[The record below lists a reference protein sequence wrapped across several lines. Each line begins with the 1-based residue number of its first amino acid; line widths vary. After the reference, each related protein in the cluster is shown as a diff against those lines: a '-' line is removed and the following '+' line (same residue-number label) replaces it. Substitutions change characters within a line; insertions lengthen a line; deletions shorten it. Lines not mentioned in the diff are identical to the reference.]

1 MDIKELL
8 RRYKED
14 ELPEDELLRHL
25 RLDHLESIE
34 GRLNYD
40 LVRETRAGFPEAVLG
55 MGKTPEDIAGILES
69 VLPKKGK
76 IFVTKLSQD
85 KMEKVGELLGKG
97 EDQGGGAILEYHR
110 DPNLLVARTGH
121 ASQIEPKCHVGV
133 MAGGTSDIPIAEEA
147 RIIAAESGLGV
158 VKAYDV
164 GVAGLHRLFS
174 PLKEMIDRDVD
185 VLIVVAGMEGALPSV
200 VKGLIDVPVIGV
212 PTSVGYGYRGG
223 ESALIAMLNSCV
235 PGLMVTNIDNGF
247 GAAAA
252 AYAICSRISKRTRCD

>member
-1 MDIKELL
+1 MDLKELL
-8 RRYKED
+8 RSYRNA
-14 ELPEDELLRHL
+14 ELSEDELLRQL

-40 LVRETRAGFPEAVLG
+40 LSRESRAGFPEAVLALS
-55 MGKTPEDIAGILES
+55 KTPEDIAGIIKS

-76 IFVTKLSQD
+76 IFVTKLSPEKLRGVEEIID
-85 KMEKVGELLGKG
+85 GMEGT
-97 EDQGGGAILEYHR
+97 GGLKLEYHG
-110 DPNLLVARTGH
+110 DPNLLVAKTDSAPEVKLG
-121 ASQIEPKCHVGV
+121 CNVGII
-133 MAGGTSDIPIAEEA
+133 AGGTSDIPVAEEA
-147 RIIAAESGLGV
+147 RIISAESGLGV

-164 GVAGLHRLFS
+164 GVAGLHRLFP
-174 PLKEMIDRDVD
+174 PLKEMISRDVD

-223 ESALIAMLNSCV
+223 ESALISMLNSCV
-235 PGLMVTNIDNGF
+235 PGLLVTNIDNGF

-252 AYAICSRISKRTRCD
+252 AFSICSRICKRGV

>member
-1 MDIKELL
+1 MDLKELL
-8 RRYKED
+8 RSYRNN
-14 ELPEDELLRHL
+14 ELSEDELLRQL

-40 LVRETRAGFPEAVLG
+40 LARDSRAGFPEAVLALR
-55 MGKTPEDIAGILES
+55 KTPGDIAGILRL

-76 IFVTKLSQD
+76 IFVTRLSP
-85 KMEKVGELLGKG
+85 EKFRGVEEILDGS
-97 EDQGGGAILEYHR
+97 EDLKLEYHG
-110 DPNLLVARTGH
+110 DPNLLVAKTGK
-121 ASQIEPKCHVGV
+121 SREVKLGCHVGI
-133 MAGGTSDIPIAEEA
+133 MAGGTSDIPVAEEA
-147 RIIAAESGLGV
+147 RIISAESGLDV
-158 VKAYDV
+158 VRAYDV
-164 GVAGLHRLFS
+164 GVAGLHRLFP
-174 PLKEMIDRDVD
+174 PLKEMIDREVD

-223 ESALIAMLNSCV
+223 ESALISMLNSCV

-252 AYAICSRISKRTRCD
+252 AFSICSRICKRGV